1 MYSLCFY
8 FLIAFS
14 KYTDIIRTIGNTHP
28 ASIPALRL
36 FPAFCVTNPT
46 IAGPIEPPMSPAIAR
61 SAKSAVPPDVIFA
74 DVMLIVP
81 GYIIPTENPHTTQP
95 TSPKTGLPLSAA
107 SR

>member
-1 MYSLCFY
+1 
-8 FLIAFS
+8 
-14 KYTDIIRTIGNTHP
+14 
-28 ASIPALRL
+28 
-36 FPAFCVTNPT
+36 
-46 IAGPIEPPMSPAIAR
+46 MSPAIAR

-81 GYIIPTENPHTTQP
+81 GHIIPTENPHTTHP